1 MLNIFKKQKIDL
13 KALEVNT
20 ASALTQFGDNST
32 ADTLLNELGINRGDL
47 IKVTALD
54 EEFESCREDI
64 RTAMLAKSWRIW
76 GDDADEEMINRLYK
90 MMRPHLKTLAEVAIN
105 ARLGG
110 YAVAEYIYRRE
121 ADGLW
126 VIDSISNKGTELDS
140 YDPKAGGELVYNAGG
155 EEIALN
161 REVKFLL
168 LTSRAD
174 ASNPKGD
181 ALAVRAY
188 PAVQLRKKG
197 LPYAMQF
204 IQRYAQPYVV
214 IKHGGFGASLVEI
227 ANKVFAFISG
237 GAIAIGKDDE
247 LAIHKLDSDG
257 QAFVRIERLANMRIQ
272 KLLLGRVKTSE
283 LENGSRSAQETDD
296 ETRDNRMRGYLD
308 LLEEAAQHAIN
319 AVLAVNRAFGMAITA
334 PLGLW
339 FEFDKPADIS
349 VERAERDAKY
359 LATGQVRLTKDY
371 YTDILGFEDAHIEMM
386 EPVAPVPLALSLP
399 APDRRV
405 APSQSDEPLQ
415 SDASRLAHDR
425 RIMQPKM
432 DALLAALAEADSYAA
447 FETALGNLILP
458 DGGMTADLAAKLA
471 AAHAAGKAGAD
482 TWPE

>member
-1 MLNIFKKQKIDL
+1 MLNIFKKQKIDI
-13 KALEVNT
+13 KALE
-20 ASALTQFGDNST
+20 
-32 ADTLLNELGINRGDL
+32 ADTSAALAQFADHSNADSLLNELGISRGEL
-47 IKVTALD
+47 LKAAALD

-110 YAVAEYIYRRE
+110 YAVTEYIYRCE

-126 VIDSISNKGTELDS
+126 VIGSISNKGTELDS
-140 YDPKAGGELVYNAGG
+140 YDPKATGELIYNAGG
-155 EEIALN
+155 DDIALN
-161 REVKFLL
+161 REVKFVL

-227 ANKVFAFISG
+227 ANKVFGFISG

-319 AVLAVNRAFGMAITA
+319 AVLAVNRAFGRDIAA
-334 PLGLW
+334 PQGLW
-339 FEFDKPADIS
+339 FEFEKPADIS

-371 YTDILGFEDAHIEMM
+371 YTSILGYEDAHIEMM
-386 EPVAPVPLALSLP
+386 EQAPTAPVPLALSLP
-399 APDRRV
+399 APLAQD
-405 APSQSDEPLQ
+405 AQTLSD
-415 SDASRLAHDR
+415 DR

-432 DALLAALAEADSYAA
+432 DALLAALAETDSYAN

>member
-1 MLNIFKKQKIDL
+1 MLTIFKKQKIDL

-20 ASALTQFGDNST
+20 ASALAQFGDNST

-64 RTAMLAKSWRIW
+64 RTYMLAKSWRIW
-76 GDDADEEMINRLYK
+76 GMDADEDMINRLYK
-90 MMRPHLKTLAEVAIN
+90 MLRPHLKTLTEVAIT

-126 VIDSISNKGTELDS
+126 VIEQISNKGTELDS
-140 YDPKAGGELVYNAGG
+140 YDPKATGELIYNAGG

-174 ASNPKGD
+174 ANNPKGD

-214 IKHGGFGASLVEI
+214 IKHGGFGASLSEV

-334 PLGLW
+334 PQGLW

-349 VERAERDAKY
+349 VARAERDAKY

-371 YTDILGFEDAHIEMM
+371 YTDILGFEEAHIEMV
-386 EPVAPVPLALSLP
+386 EQAPAAAPLMLSL
-399 APDRRV
+399 ASHD
-405 APSQSDEPLQ
+405 ATDEKN
-415 SDASRLAHDR
+415 LAHDR
-425 RIMQPKM
+425 RMLAPKM

-447 FETALGNLILP
+447 FEAALANLILP

>member
-126 VIDSISNKGTELDS
+126 VIDQVSNKGAELDS

-214 IKHGGFGASLVEI
+214 IKHGGFGASLGEV
-227 ANKVFAFISG
+227 ANKVFAFVSG

-319 AVLAVNRAFGMAITA
+319 AVLAVNRAFGRDIAA
-334 PLGLW
+334 PQSLW

-371 YTDILGFEDAHIEMM
+371 YTSILGYEDAHIEIM
-386 EPVAPVPLALSLP
+386 EQPPTTPVPLALSLP
-399 APDRRV
+399 APFT
-405 APSQSDEPLQ
+405 Q
-415 SDASRLAHDR
+415 DAQTLAHDR
-425 RIMQPKM
+425 RIMSAKM
-432 DALLAALAEADSYAA
+432 DALLAALAEADSYTD
-447 FETALGNLILP
+447 FEAALGDLTLP
-458 DGGMTADLAAKLA
+458 DGGMTADLADKLA
-471 AAHAAGKAGAD
+471 AAHAAGKAGAE

>member
-1 MLNIFKKQKIDL
+1 MLNIFKKQKIDI
-13 KALEVNT
+13 KALEVST
-20 ASALTQFGDNST
+20 SAALAQFADHSN
-32 ADTLLNELGINRGDL
+32 ADTLLNELGISRGEL
-47 IKVTALD
+47 LKAAALD

-64 RTAMLAKSWRIW
+64 RTAMLAKGWRIW

-90 MMRPHLKTLAEVAIN
+90 MLRPHLKTLAEVAVN

-126 VIDSISNKGTELDS
+126 VIDSISNKGTELDN
-140 YDPKAGGELVYNAGG
+140 YDPKTSGELVYNGGG
-155 EEIALN
+155 EGIALD
-161 REVKFLL
+161 REVKFVL

-214 IKHGGFGASLVEI
+214 IKHAGFGASLVEI
-227 ANKVFAFISG
+227 ANKVFGFISG
-237 GAIAIGKDDE
+237 GAIAIGKDDD

-319 AVLAVNRAFGMAITA
+319 AVLAVNRAFGRDIST
-334 PLGLW
+334 PQGLW

-371 YTDILGFEDAHIEMM
+371 YTSILGYEDAHIEIM
-386 EPVAPVPLALSLP
+386 EQPPTAPVPLALSLP
-399 APDRRV
+399 T
-405 APSQSDEPLQ
+405 PLAR
-415 SDASRLAHDR
+415 DAQTLAHDR

-432 DALLAALAEADSYAA
+432 DALLLALAEADSYAD